1 MATPFFKDNAAFI
14 SGSGACY
21 RPMNSDQLY
30 TRANFFALA
39 LGDEELAKALFEQAA
54 GETPE
59 QLLDALL
66 RATPD
71 ARFPPLPHGSL
82 EAYRPLSE
90 TNGRYLDSQAL
101 DAVWLAGG
109 STLATELQ
117 GMLDGQYGYICLRG
131 DQPGILFCKAYSMD
145 DEYTPARLAHS
156 FGFLAAEFPEIEA
169 FVCSDSESGQ
179 ALLCVWLAVGK
190 LTATRQQQLLAE
202 LS

>member
-1 MATPFFKDNAAFI
+1 MATPFFKDNAAFV

-71 ARFPPLPHGSL
+71 ARFPPLPPGSL
-82 EAYRPLSE
+82 DAYRPLSD

-101 DAVWLAGG
+101 DAVWLSGG
-109 STLATELQ
+109 TLLATELQ
-117 GMLDGQYGYICLRG
+117 GMLDGQYGYICLHG
-131 DQPGILFCKAYSMD
+131 EQPGVLFCKAYPMD
-145 DEYTPARLAHS
+145 DEHTPARLARS
-156 FGFLAAEFPEIEA
+156 FGFLPAEFPEIGA
-169 FVCSDSESGQ
+169 FVCSDSESSQ
-179 ALLCVWLAVGK
+179 ALLCVWVAVGK
-190 LTATRQQQLLAE
+190 LAAARLQQLLAE
-202 LS
+202 LV